1 MSASKVGRRGTY
13 VIPADLR
20 KRYGLGEGAIVVA
33 EPTAEGILLRPAAVV
48 PVEIYTRERQAEF
61 LLSNAVDAKDYRKVS
76 EEVRRLGL
84 DPAKVRHDK
93 PAGA

>member
-20 KRYGLGEGAIVVA
+20 KRYGLGEGAMVVA

-48 PVEIYTRERQAEF
+48 PVEIYSRERQAEF
-61 LLSNAVDAKDYRKVS
+61 LLSNAVDTEDFQKAS

-84 DPAKVRHDK
+84 DPSKVRHES
-93 PAGA
+93 PSGA